1 MADARKG
8 SSNTVKIK
16 RPAWQRP
23 GCCAGVALCIVGAV
37 AYISSERGTASGGQR
52 GDRIDFSSLATV
64 VSIDDYSPVQV
75 QGLSAGIKDDKITLE
90 QTSAEVQTSAE
101 QPIAQT
107 TAKLPELVARH
118 AEKLQRHLEQGLRLD
133 SAGEN
138 ARAGLS
144 KSQALQTDAAQIA
157 NVGAS
162 LGGGLKG
169 SISGGRTGGRQGA
182 LSGVL
187 H

>member
-1 MADARKG
+1 V
-8 SSNTVKIK
+8 T
-16 RPAWQRP
+16 
-23 GCCAGVALCIVGAV
+23 
-37 AYISSERGTASGGQR
+37 AYIYLDRSAAGGGQR

-64 VSIDDYSPVQV
+64 VSIDDYSPVHHV
-75 QGLSAGIKDDKITLE
+75 QGLSAGIKDDKIGLAAELE
-90 QTSAEVQTSAE
+90 KTGTE
-101 QPIAQT
+101 QPGART

-133 SAGEN
+133 PAGEN
-138 ARAGLS
+138 VRAGLS
-144 KSQALQTDAAQIA
+144 KSQALQADATQIA
-157 NVGAS
+157 KVGAS

-169 SISGGRTGGRQGA
+169 SISGGRTDNRQGA

>member
-1 MADARKG
+1 
-8 SSNTVKIK
+8 
-16 RPAWQRP
+16 
-23 GCCAGVALCIVGAV
+23 
-37 AYISSERGTASGGQR
+37 
-52 GDRIDFSSLATV
+52 V

-90 QTSAEVQTSAE
+90 QTSAE

-107 TAKLPELVARH
+107 PAKLPELVARH

-138 ARAGLS
+138 VRAGLS
-144 KSQALQTDAAQIA
+144 KSQALQADAAQIA

-169 SISGGRTGGRQGA
+169 SISGGRTGSRQGA